1 MRKAGAY
8 EAHTACDKH
17 GFVLKTA
24 VTPGNVHDSAAFD
37 AVYDEETERFPEAKV
52 VAADAAYKTPPIRK
66 KVFEDGRVLSAACKR
81 PQSVKG
87 GHECWKYVWDEFC
100 GRVICPEYQLPKY
113 RTTGRD
119 GYREYKSGPPICAGC
134 PARERCA
141 HSKGCIKTVRRHIWR
156 EYEELADDPRY
167 TPERQEPYKKRKG
180 TIERVFADAKENTRC
195 VIRHTEA

>member
-8 EAHTACDKH
+8 EAHTACDKR

-119 GYREYKSGPPICAGC
+119 GYREDKSAPPNMRRLPSQRAMRPFQRLYQNG
-134 PARERCA
+134 AAAYLE
-141 HSKGCIKTVRRHIWR
+141 GVRR
-156 EYEELADDPRY
+156 
-167 TPERQEPYKKRKG
+167 TG
-180 TIERVFADAKENTRC
+180 GRC
-195 VIRHTEA
+195 QIYAGAP